1 MPLSDAPACVDSSAD
16 RRPTPI
22 HDRLDRA
29 KHLHAVAQAQQDG
42 QSQRAAVTGAGVARG
57 TVRHWNAS
65 PAPLAPAALSAFVET
80 PEGVVWLRRI
90 LVAAHWSIGEQG
102 GAGVRVVC
110 DFLERSGLSAFIGA
124 SYGTQQAFQTEL
136 EERIVTAAAELRGTL
151 AQAMPHR
158 LLSIAEDETWKDGM
172 RLVGIDLVSNF
183 ILLEQRS
190 DERSAAAWTRALEG
204 GLEGLNVTV
213 VQGTSD
219 EAKGLLAHV
228 ERDLDAHHSTDLF
241 HLQHEVSQAMS
252 LSLKRAEQ
260 QAESDEAKTK
270 ARWQDACAAEQAYH
284 RRRHGPGRP
293 PAFAARI
300 EEALNDHVQA
310 SLACEQAH
318 ARRAEAKAL
327 IGAFGEVDHPYEI
340 QQGQAQTPAQLEAR
354 LGMLFARLE
363 TIAEAADLSE
373 RLRAHLAKAKRL
385 THSLVATLTF
395 FFMMVNTRVQALDL
409 APAIEQAML
418 DDVIPALYLE
428 RVAARSTRAE
438 HRHRLRA
445 LSAQRLAPL
454 QQPSHPIQSL
464 DPQTRRHLEQVAG
477 ECADL
482 FQRSSSCVEGRN
494 GFLALYQHGHHRLGP
509 RKQQVLTA
517 LHNFAIK
524 RPDNTTAAERFFAQ
538 PHPSLLEQVLERMPW
553 PARPARRRPRPARQP
568 YLVPVTA

>member
-1 MPLSDAPACVDSSAD
+1 MSDAPACVDSSAD

-29 KHLHAVAQAQQDG
+29 KHRHAVAQARQDG
-42 QSQRAAVTGAGVARG
+42 QSQRAAVSGAGVARS
-57 TVRHWNAS
+57 TLRHWNAS
-65 PAPLAPAALSAFVET
+65 PAPSAPAALSAFVET

-124 SYGTQQAFQTEL
+124 SYGTQQAFHAGL
-136 EERIVTAAAELRGTL
+136 EEQIVTAATELRGTL
-151 AQAMPHR
+151 AQSMPHR

-172 RLVGIDLVSNF
+172 RLVCIDATSNF

-228 ERDLDAHHSTDLF
+228 ERDLGAHHATDLF
-241 HLQHEVSQAMS
+241 HLQHAVSQAMS

-260 QAESDEAKTK
+260 QAETAEAEAK
-270 ARWQDACAAEQAYH
+270 ARWQEECAAEQAYH

-310 SLACEQAH
+310 SLAREQAH
-318 ARRAEAKAL
+318 AHRAEAKAL

-340 QQGQAQTPAQLEAR
+340 QQGQAQTPEQLEAR
-354 LGMLFARLE
+354 LGTRLE
-363 TIAEAADLSE
+363 AIAEEADLSE

-385 THSLVATLTF
+385 TQSLVATLTF
-395 FFMMVNTRVQALDL
+395 FFMMVNTRVQAMDL

-418 DDVIPALYLE
+418 DDLIPALYLE

-438 HRHRLRA
+438 PRHRLRA

-454 QQPSHPIQSL
+454 RQPSHPIQSL
-464 DPQTRRHLEQVAG
+464 DPQTRHHLEQVAG

-494 GFLALYQHGHHRLGP
+494 GFLALYQHGHHRLSP

-524 RPDNTTAAERFFAQ
+524 RPDGTTAAERFFAQ
-538 PHPSLLEQVLERMPW
+538 PHPSLFEQVLERMPW
-553 PARPARRRPRPARQP
+553 PARPARRRPRPARPP
-568 YLVPVTA
+568 YLVPVAA

>member
-1 MPLSDAPACVDSSAD
+1 M
-16 RRPTPI
+16 
-22 HDRLDRA
+22 DRA
-29 KHLHAVAQAQQDG
+29 KHRHAVAQARQDG
-42 QSQRAAVTGAGVARG
+42 QSQRAAVSGAGVARS
-57 TVRHWNAS
+57 TLRHWNAS
-65 PAPLAPAALSAFVET
+65 PAPSAPAALSAFVET

-124 SYGTQQAFQTEL
+124 SYGTQQAFHAGL
-136 EERIVTAAAELRGTL
+136 EEQIVTAATELRGTL
-151 AQAMPHR
+151 AQSMPHR

-172 RLVGIDLVSNF
+172 RLVCIDATSNF

-228 ERDLDAHHSTDLF
+228 ERDLGAHHATDLF
-241 HLQHEVSQAMS
+241 HLQHAVSQAMS

-260 QAESDEAKTK
+260 QAETAEAEAK
-270 ARWQDACAAEQAYH
+270 ARWQEECAAEQAYH

-310 SLACEQAH
+310 SLAREQAH
-318 ARRAEAKAL
+318 AHRAEAKAL

-340 QQGQAQTPAQLEAR
+340 QQGQAQTPEQLEAR
-354 LGMLFARLE
+354 LGTRLE
-363 TIAEAADLSE
+363 AIAEEADLSE

-385 THSLVATLTF
+385 TQSLVATLTF
-395 FFMMVNTRVQALDL
+395 FFMMVNTRVQAMDL

-418 DDVIPALYLE
+418 DDLIPALYLE

-438 HRHRLRA
+438 PRHRLRA

-454 QQPSHPIQSL
+454 RQPSHPIQSL
-464 DPQTRRHLEQVAG
+464 DPQTRHHLEQVAG

-494 GFLALYQHGHHRLGP
+494 GFLALYQHGHHRLSP

-524 RPDNTTAAERFFAQ
+524 RPDGTTAAERFFAQ
-538 PHPSLLEQVLERMPW
+538 PHPSLFEQVLERMPW
-553 PARPARRRPRPARQP
+553 PARPARRRPRPARPP
-568 YLVPVTA
+568 YLVPVAA

>member
-42 QSQRAAVTGAGVARG
+42 QSQRAAVTGAGVARS
-57 TVRHWNAS
+57 TLRHWNAS
-65 PAPLAPAALSAFVET
+65 PATSAPAALSAFVET

-136 EERIVTAAAELRGTL
+136 EERIVTAATELRDTL
-151 AQAMPHR
+151 AHAMPHR

-172 RLVGIDLVSNF
+172 RLVCIDAISNY

-190 DERSAAAWTRALEG
+190 DARSAAAWTQALED

-252 LSLKRAEQ
+252 LSLKRVEQ
-260 QAESDEAKTK
+260 QAETAEAEAK
-270 ARWQDACAAEQAYH
+270 ARWQDACDAAQADH
-284 RRRHGPGRP
+284 RRHHGPGRP

-300 EEALNDHVQA
+300 DGALDEYVQA
-310 SLACEQAH
+310 SRAREQAH
-318 ARRAEAKAL
+318 AHRAEAKAL

-340 QQGQAQTPAQLEAR
+340 QQGQAQTPAQLETR
-354 LGMLFARLE
+354 LGTLFARLE
-363 TIAEAADLSE
+363 AIAAAADLSE
-373 RLRAHLAKAKRL
+373 RLCGHLAKAKRL
-385 THSLVATLTF
+385 THRLVATLTF

-409 APAIEQAML
+409 APAIEQAMR
-418 DDVIPALYLE
+418 DDLIPALYLE
-428 RVAARSTRAE
+428 RAAARSTRAE

-445 LSAQRLAPL
+445 LSARRLAPL

-464 DPQTRRHLEQVAG
+464 DPPTRHHLEQVAG

-494 GFLALYQHGHHRLGP
+494 GFLALYQHGHHRLSP

-524 RPDNTTAAERFFAQ
+524 RLDGTTAAQRFFAQ
-538 PHPSLLEQVLERMPW
+538 PHPSLFEQVLERMPW

-568 YLVPVTA
+568 YLVPVAA